1 MIPALAAE
9 GLVDA
14 VDGFCERIAFTREEI
29 ACVFEAARAARLPVK
44 LHADQLSNGG
54 GAALAAEFGAL
65 SADHLEYADEAG
77 VAAMARAGVVA
88 VMLPGAYYTLRERQ
102 APPVALFRKHGV
114 PMAVATDCN
123 PGTSPLTSIRL
134 ALNMAATL
142 FGLTVEEMP
151 CRRHAQ
157 RGARARPRR
166 RNGRARNRQVGGPG
180 DLGHRASGRA
190 GLSPRLRSPARV
202 RLERPMSV
210 MLRAGEASLS
220 DWRAIWRGAPVTL
233 DPAHEAAV
241 AASAA
246 AVARILD
253 RGAPVYGINTGFG
266 KLAGVRI
273 APADLAQL
281 QRNIVLSHAAG
292 VGDPSPVETVRL
304 MMALKLGSLAQG
316 ASGVRPETLRLLEAM
331 LARGL
336 TPIVPAQ
343 GSVGAS
349 GDLAP
354 LAHMAAA
361 MIGVGEARVGDR
373 VAPAAEALARSRPR
387 ADRARARRKGWRCS
401 TARNSPPPTR
411 SSGCSRRRRC
421 GARRWWSARC
431 RPTRRAVRTRRST
444 RASMRCAAIAARST
458 PRRRCAR

>member
-1 MIPALAAE
+1 MTVTL
-9 GLVDA
+9 
-14 VDGFCERIAFTREEI
+14 
-29 ACVFEAARAARLPVK
+29 K
-44 LHADQLSNGG
+44 
-54 GAALAAEFGAL
+54 
-65 SADHLEYADEAG
+65 AG
-77 VAAMARAGVVA
+77 
-88 VMLPGAYYTLRERQ
+88 
-102 APPVALFRKHGV
+102 
-114 PMAVATDCN
+114 D
-123 PGTSPLTSIRL
+123 
-134 ALNMAATL
+134 
-142 FGLTVEEMP
+142 
-151 CRRHAQ
+151 
-157 RGARARPRR
+157 
-166 RNGRARNRQVGGPG
+166 
-180 DLGHRASGRA
+180 
-190 GLSPRLRSPARV
+190 
-202 RLERPMSV
+202 
-210 MLRAGEASLS
+210 ASLD
-220 DWRAIWRGAPVTL
+220 DWRAIWRGAPVAL

-253 RGAPVYGINTGFG
+253 RGEPVYGINTGFG

-292 VGDPSPVETVRL
+292 VGEPTPVETVRL

-316 ASGVRPETLRLLEAM
+316 ASGVRPETLGLLEAM

-373 VAPAAEALARSRPR
+373 VAPAAEALRRSRPR
-387 ADRARARRKGWRCS
+387 ADRARRRRKASRCS

-411 SSGCSRRRRC
+411 SSGCSRRKRC
-421 GARRWWSARC
+421 CARRWSSARC
-431 RPTRRAVRTRRST
+431 RPTRRAARTRRST
-444 RASMRCAAIAARST
+444 RASTPCAAIAARST
-458 PRRRCAR
+458 PPRRCAR